1 MRLGHYLKKTESVIS
16 KEVSETR
23 GILFSKDGKLIENI
37 RPTKESLRHLPSD
50 QSFNRQGGNSLSVK
64 ILMVR
69 MLANWVAKD

>member
-37 RPTKESLRHLPSD
+37 RPTKESLRHLSSD